1 MAVIKEIKNGSG
13 GIIRIH
19 DDYCKNNTPEDNQ
32 KIIDNVSRIVND
44 YYIRKSVG
52 VEETNKDAEELN
64 HQPDYRPARSI
75 TSTLGLGR

>member
-1 MAVIKEIKNGSG
+1 MAVIKEIKYGSG
-13 GIIRIH
+13 LIRIH

-52 VEETNKDAEELN
+52 
-64 HQPDYRPARSI
+64 
-75 TSTLGLGR
+75 